1 MKITMVKQA
10 GGVLHPASDIDAE
23 SLQKFKTGE
32 HYQIEIK
39 RSRNPQFHRKVFAFF
54 NFCFEHWASDREF
67 MNEQGQREVF
77 RNHLTVLAGY
87 RTEHFNLKN
96 EVRIEAMSLSFASM
110 SQEDFE
116 QCYQA
121 LIAAAMRTIFK
132 DAGREI
138 EDKLIGFF

>member
-1 MKITMVKQA
+1 MIKQA

-32 HYQIEIK
+32 QYQIEIK

-54 NFCFEHWASDREF
+54 GFCFEHWASDREF
-67 MNEQGQREVF
+67 MDEKGQREVF

-96 EVRIEAMSLSFASM
+96 EVRIEAKSLSFASM